1 MNLEISSMNFLRV
14 LFAALIL
21 SVSFNAVA
29 AKTLTDDE
37 SVDFAQAI
45 GEGNLKVVKKYV
57 EAGLDVNVSYFA
69 WPPLLMAASKNQFE
83 LVKYFAEHG
92 ADLNYAHPVNKLTA
106 FHHAAYNNNEAMLK
120 YLAEKGADVNMKMR
134 GDVSLIRAMTDL
146 GNTKMVTYLKSLGVN
161 DDGCMEEKC
170 L

>member
-1 MNLEISSMNFLRV
+1 MNFLRV
-14 LFAALIL
+14 VLAALVL
-21 SVSFNAVA
+21 SFSFNAIA
-29 AKTLTDDE
+29 AKALTDDE
-37 SVDFAQAI
+37 SVAFAQAI
-45 GEGNLKVVKKYV
+45 GEGDLKTVKKFV

-83 LVKYFAEHG
+83 MVKYFAEHG
-92 ADLNYAHPVNKLTA
+92 ANLDYAHPVNKLTA
-106 FHHAAYNNNEAMLK
+106 FHHAAYNNNEEMVK
-120 YLAEKGADVNMKMR
+120 YLAAKGADVNMKMR

-146 GNTKMVTYLKSLGVN
+146 GNQKMVTLLKSLGVN

>member
-1 MNLEISSMNFLRV
+1 MSSMNFLRV
-14 LFAALIL
+14 VLAAFVL
-21 SVSFNAVA
+21 SFSFNAMA
-29 AKTLTDDE
+29 AKALTDEE

-57 EAGLDVNVSYFA
+57 EAGVDLNVSYFA
-69 WPPLLMAASKNQFE
+69 WPPLLMAASKNQFV

-92 ADLNYAHPVNKLTA
+92 ADLDYAHPVNKLTA
-106 FHHAAYNNNEAMLK
+106 FHHAAYNNNEEMVK
-120 YLAEKGADVNMKMR
+120 YLAAKGADVNKKMR

-146 GNTKMVTYLKSLGVN
+146 GNEKMVTLLKSLGVN

>member
-1 MNLEISSMNFLRV
+1 MNFLRV

-21 SVSFNAVA
+21 GISFNAAA
-29 AKTLTDDE
+29 AKALTDEE
-37 SVDFAQAI
+37 SVEFAQAI
-45 GEGNLKVVKKYV
+45 GDGNLKLVKKYV
-57 EAGLDVNVSYFA
+57 DAGVDVNVSYFA

-92 ADLNYAHPVNKLTA
+92 ANLDYAHPANKLTA
-106 FHHAAYNNNEAMLK
+106 FHHAAYNNNEEMVK
-120 YLAEKGADVNMKMR
+120 YLAAKGADINKKMR

-146 GNTKMVTYLKSLGVN
+146 GNEKMVTLLKSLGVN
-161 DDGCMEEKC
+161 DDGCLEEKC